1 MNNVIKFTNEEM
13 DSIRKLQQAY
23 QEKVIVFGQ
32 LNIERMAIERSIK
45 ELNEAENKLREE
57 YLQLQTDETKLLSD
71 LSSKYGDGNLSL
83 KDGTFTPKNS

>member
-13 DSIRKLQQAY
+13 ESIKKLQQAY

-32 LNIERMAIERSIK
+32 LNIERISIEQAIK

>member
-13 DSIRKLQQAY
+13 ESIKKLQQAY

-32 LNIERMAIERSIK
+32 LNIERISIEHAIK

>member
-13 DSIRKLQQAY
+13 DSIRKLQQSY

>member
-13 DSIRKLQQAY
+13 DSIRKLQQSY

-45 ELNEAENKLREE
+45 ELNEAESKLREE

>member
-13 DSIRKLQQAY
+13 ESIRKLQQSY

-45 ELNEAENKLREE
+45 ELNEAESKLREE

>member
-13 DSIRKLQQAY
+13 DSIRKLQQSY

-32 LNIERMAIERSIK
+32 LNIERISIEQAIK